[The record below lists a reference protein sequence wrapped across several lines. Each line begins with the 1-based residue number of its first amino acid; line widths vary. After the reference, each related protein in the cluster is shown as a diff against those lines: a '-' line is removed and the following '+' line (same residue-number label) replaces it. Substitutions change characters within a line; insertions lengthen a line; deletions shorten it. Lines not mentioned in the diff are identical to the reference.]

1 MCRWLL
7 DLMSAPPST
16 TVCAVDEVPL
26 HAELRWTTRGAMV
39 FDVVSLS
46 RRVDLTSQDL
56 AVPPAAAGFT
66 TAPLP
71 PLPSDVLLPRA
82 ELASLRTAP
91 VDAPPAAPSDAQAP
105 PPEAGLLLVNST
117 DELRVA
123 WIDGFVAAWV
133 GPGGRALL
141 PTLVRG
147 RYAVQWR
154 AFLGDSWEP
163 PETLL
168 HAGDQRRRGERTP
181 LLRAVLE

>member
-1 MCRWLL
+1 
-7 DLMSAPPST
+7 
-16 TVCAVDEVPL
+16 
-26 HAELRWTTRGAMV
+26 
-39 FDVVSLS
+39 
-46 RRVDLTSQDL
+46 
-56 AVPPAAAGFT
+56 
-66 TAPLP
+66 
-71 PLPSDVLLPRA
+71 VLLPRA
-82 ELASLRTAP
+82 ELGSLRTAP

-154 AFLGDSWEP
+154 TFLGDSWEP

-168 HAGDQRRRGERTP
+168 TPASNDAAGSHP
-181 LLRAVLE
+181 L